1 MFGRTENTA
10 DELLVRSPSTTL
22 GRWLDSNQD
31 MPAERK
37 LSERTSI
44 THDKSQ
50 LGPLAGYP
58 CTANKTHVVIVVLRL
73 TSAFRATPGLPIPP

>member
-10 DELLVRSPSTTL
+10 DELLVRSPTSTTL

-44 THDKSQ
+44 THDKS
-50 LGPLAGYP
+50 
-58 CTANKTHVVIVVLRL
+58 
-73 TSAFRATPGLPIPP
+73 

>member
-10 DELLVRSPSTTL
+10 DELLVRSPTSTTL
-22 GRWLDSNQD
+22 GRWLDSDQD

-44 THDKSQ
+44 THDKS
-50 LGPLAGYP
+50 
-58 CTANKTHVVIVVLRL
+58 
-73 TSAFRATPGLPIPP
+73 